1 MRESANTSKTAA
13 PKTTVSKTA
22 ASTTATDM
30 TAAYITGFG
39 GADAIR
45 VGRLPR
51 PVPGPDEA
59 LVRVDA
65 VAADHV
71 DTFVRSGAY
80 ATDVPFPFVIGRDLV
95 GTVAVPAGPF
105 AAGDR
110 VWCNSLGHDGRQ
122 GSFAQYAA
130 VPVDRLYPLP
140 AGADPVAA
148 VAVLHTA
155 ATAHLGLFRTAR
167 LRKGETILVQGG
179 GGGVGSAV
187 IQLAATA
194 GARVVVVD
202 RAENAEWCRAGG
214 ADQVL
219 DRDDP
224 NTPGAVRDLAPGGVD
239 VLWDCSGHHD
249 FETTVPLLARGG
261 RVVLTAGLHVRAVLP
276 VGAVYT
282 RDISVRGFVISN
294 ASAAELAEAAEDIN
308 HELARGRLK
317 GRIRATLPLAE
328 AARAHR
334 MLEGREGTGAPGRVV
349 LLPED
354 PGERV

>member
-1 MRESANTSKTAA
+1 MREAANA
-13 PKTTVSKTA
+13 
-22 ASTTATDM
+22 DM
-30 TAAYITGFG
+30 AAAYVTGFG
-39 GADAIR
+39 GADDIR
-45 VGRLPR
+45 VGRLAR

-65 VAADHV
+65 VAANHV

-95 GTVAVPAGPF
+95 GSVAVPAGPF
-105 AAGDR
+105 TVGDR

-140 AGADPVAA
+140 AGVDPERA

-167 LRKGETILVQGG
+167 LQAGETILVQGG

-187 IQLAATA
+187 VQLAATA

-202 RAENAEWCRAGG
+202 RAENAEWCRARG

-224 NTPGAVRDLAPGGVD
+224 KTPEAVRDLAPGGVD

-249 FETTVPLLARGG
+249 FETTLPLLARGA
-261 RVVLTAGLHVRAVLP
+261 RVVLTAGLRVRAVLP

-308 HELARGRLK
+308 RELARGRLK
-317 GRIRATLPLAE
+317 GRVRARLPLTE

-334 MLEGREGTGAPGRVV
+334 MLEGREGAGAPGRVV

-354 PGERV
+354 LGDSV

>member
-1 MRESANTSKTAA
+1 MTASRPGA
-13 PKTTVSKTA
+13 RSEAVNG
-22 ASTTATDM
+22 DM

-39 GADAIR
+39 GADDIR
-45 VGRLPR
+45 IGRLPR
-51 PVPGPDEA
+51 PVPGPDEV
-59 LVRVDA
+59 LVRADV
-65 VAADHV
+65 VAANHV

-95 GTVAVPAGPF
+95 GTVAATAGRF
-105 AAGDR
+105 AFGDR

-140 AGADPVAA
+140 AGIDPVRA

-155 ATAHLGLFRTAR
+155 GTAHLGLFRTAR
-167 LRKGETILVQGG
+167 VRQGETILVQGA

-187 IQLAATA
+187 VQLASAA
-194 GARVVVVD
+194 GARVIVVD
-202 RAENAEWCRAGG
+202 RAENAAWCRTCG
-214 ADQVL
+214 AADVL
-219 DRDDP
+219 DRADP
-224 NTPGAVRDLAPGGVD
+224 GTPAAVRDLAPGGVD

-261 RVVLTAGLHVRAVLP
+261 RVILMAGLRVRAVLP

-294 ASAAELAEAAEDIN
+294 ASAVDLAEAAEGIN
-308 HELARGRLK
+308 RELALGRLT
-317 GRIRATLPLAE
+317 GRVRARLPLTE

-334 MLEGREGTGAPGRVV
+334 MLEGREGEPTPGRIV
-349 LLPED
+349 LSPAICDEQ
-354 PGERV
+354 G